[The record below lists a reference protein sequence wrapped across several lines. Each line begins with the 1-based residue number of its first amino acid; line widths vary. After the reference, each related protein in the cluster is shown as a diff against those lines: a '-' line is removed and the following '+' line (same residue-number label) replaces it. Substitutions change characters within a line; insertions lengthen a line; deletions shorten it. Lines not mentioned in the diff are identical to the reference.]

1 VEILCPL
8 GALHE
13 LDPLLEAGARQFYS
27 GVDSAVLFGAAAAAS
42 PILNCRPWPGCNFDS
57 EAEVHA
63 ACSRVHQRGG
73 RLHLAFNWFCY
84 RRWELDAILAFLDR
98 HDELDG
104 IIVADVT
111 LLDLV
116 RARHPRLRIILGTIA
131 QVQNGR
137 AAELFRRRGVSQIVL
152 PRHLTL
158 DEIAKLVEQNRSVAF
173 EVFIKNQ
180 DCFFSQG
187 LCYYTHDRVDP
198 AVEYK
203 CSSIARYVTSRALT
217 PHEVVALRGHVGAS
231 LRSCGVCAIRELAQ
245 RGVAAVKIAGR
256 ERPLERKVQDV
267 TFLRRALETLQG
279 MAPQPGARAAAKR
292 VASRDRNPG
301 RGKLADAGAFGA
313 RIRTLHEE
321 IYGEACRRDCM
332 Y

>member
-8 GALHE
+8 RGLQE
-13 LDPLLEAGARQFYS
+13 LDPLLEAGARQFYA

-42 PILNCRPWPGCNFDS
+42 PVINCRPWPGCNFESDDD
-57 EAEVHA
+57 VRA
-63 ACSRVHQRGG
+63 ACARAHQRGG
-73 RLHLAFNWFCY
+73 AVLLTFNYFSY

-98 HDELDG
+98 HDDLDG

-116 RARHPRLRIILGTIA
+116 RARHPRLRLVLGTVA

-137 AAELFRRRGVSQIVL
+137 AARLFGRRGIRQIVL

-158 DEIAKLVEQNRSVAF
+158 AEIAGLAAQNPSLAF

-187 LCYYTHDRVDP
+187 LCYYTHDKVSPTVQYR
-198 AVEYK
+198 
-203 CSSIARYVTSRALT
+203 CSSIRRYVTSRALT
-217 PHEVVALRGHVGAS
+217 PLELAGLRRLLAAS
-231 LRSCGVCAIRELAQ
+231 NHSCGVCSVRELAQ

-256 ERPLERKVQDV
+256 ELPLAQKVRDV
-267 TFLRRALETLQG
+267 TFLRRALDTMQEMG
-279 MAPQPGARAAAKR
+279 KR
-292 VASRDRNPG
+292 SA
-301 RGKLADAGAFGA
+301 AGAFKQRVRALYG
-313 RIRTLHEE
+313 E
-321 IYGEACRRDCM
+321 IYGEDCRRDCM